1 MQPDNDE
8 LEGEFVLDNASETL
22 TAEPPQSPHR
32 PNIAKSTGNPYIG
45 THSKKNPSTP
55 HFFTAYS
62 HHPKNV
68 WFDDQEQNEEIIL
81 IIRRH
86 FITNVPWITTAIIF
100 ALFPIA
106 LPLILRFSPI
116 ALPSTEVQLLIIAL
130 YYLGIFGF
138 ILLSFTLWY
147 FNVGVITNIRIRDI
161 DIHGLLYRDISETKL
176 ETVQDVS
183 YNQIGLI
190 RSIFNY
196 GDVFVQTA
204 GTIANVEF
212 DRAPKPATV
221 ARIIGDIV
229 G

>member
-8 LEGEFVLDNASETL
+8 LEGEFILDRASETL
-22 TAEPPQSPHR
+22 TTEPPQSPS
-32 PNIAKSTGNPYIG
+32 PQQSKNKSNPYIG
-45 THSKKNPSTP
+45 THSKENPSTP
-55 HFFTAYS
+55 HFFSSYS

-68 WFDDQEQNEEIIL
+68 WFDDQEPDEDIIL

-86 FITNVPWITTAIIF
+86 FATNVPWIATAILFAIF
-100 ALFPIA
+100 PVILFP
-106 LPLILRFSPI
+106 LLFRFSPI
-116 ALPSTEVQLLIIAL
+116 SLPSTEIQTLIL
-130 YYLGIFGF
+130 MFFYLGIFGF
-138 ILLSFTLWY
+138 VLLSFTLWY
-147 FNVGVITNIRIRDI
+147 FNVGVITSIRIRDI
-161 DIHGLLYRDISETKL
+161 DIHGLLFREISEAKL

-190 RSIFNY
+190 RSVLNY

-212 DRAPKPATV
+212 DKAPKPATV